1 MSKGLLEAAE
11 RIAEALT
18 TQERLQLAK
27 ELAQQTR
34 RDRWNRLFAL
44 IDARVKRWGSPS
56 ESEILQA
63 CREVRRERTSSH
75 RGP

>member
-18 TQERLQLAK
+18 SEERAQLAK

-34 RDRWNRLFAL
+34 RDRWNHLFAL
-44 IDARVKRWGSPS
+44 IDARVKRHGAPS
-56 ESEILQA
+56 EAEILRA
-63 CREVRRERTSSH
+63 CREVRRERLRRS
-75 RGP
+75 GL